1 MASFEER
8 LYENNLDCFHFIQ
21 SKFADKLNY
30 NEKLLFLYEME
41 LDDVLYVD
49 EEGNVKEEY
58 NSRTKLITC
67 MTYMAWKKNNIP
79 LRKHYEESQF
89 SGSFFLAKKMNIISF
104 FI

>member
-1 MASFEER
+1 MQSSTKGIKNKSKYFSKKSLRAEVMASFEER

-49 EEGNVKEEY
+49 EEGNVKEV
-58 NSRTKLITC
+58 
-67 MTYMAWKKNNIP
+67 KKQN
-79 LRKHYEESQF
+79 E
-89 SGSFFLAKKMNIISF
+89 G
-104 FI
+104 

>member
-49 EEGNVKEEY
+49 EEGNVKEVKK
-58 NSRTKLITC
+58 TKWRLRSLTC
-67 MTYMAWKKNNIP
+67 MTYMAWKLYVNIMKSHN
-79 LRKHYEESQF
+79 LVAL
-89 SGSFFLAKKMNIISF
+89 FFLAKKMNIISF